1 MKTILIDSD
10 VLIEV
15 SRGRDAAVLKQWEEL
30 GVSDAVLLCS
40 PVTVAEIW
48 HGARPKEHA
57 ILDALFASLICVPIN
72 LEIGRRAGE
81 YLSRQHA
88 SRHVELGDALIA
100 ATAVVH
106 GAALWTRN
114 RRYYPM
120 PDVEISRDRDST
132 PAARRLPMRP
142 SGPRGTPRPAC
153 G

>member
-30 GVSDAVLLCS
+30 GASDAVLLCS
-40 PVTVAEIW
+40 PVSVAEIW

-57 ILDALFASLICVPIN
+57 ILDALFASLICVPID

-88 SRHVELGDALIA
+88 SHHVEPGDALIA

-114 RRYYPM
+114 RKRYPM
-120 PDVEISRDRDST
+120 PDVEIF
-132 PAARRLPMRP
+132 
-142 SGPRGTPRPAC
+142 
-153 G
+153 

>member
-1 MKTILIDSD
+1 VKTILIDSD

-30 GVSDAVLLCS
+30 GASDAVLLCS

-57 ILDALFASLICVPIN
+57 VLDALFASLICVPID

-81 YLSRQHA
+81 YLSRHNA
-88 SRHVELGDALIA
+88 SHDVEPGDALIA
-100 ATAVVH
+100 ATAAVH

-114 RRYYPM
+114 RRHYPM
-120 PDVEISRDRDST
+120 PDVEIF
-132 PAARRLPMRP
+132 
-142 SGPRGTPRPAC
+142 
-153 G
+153 

>member
-15 SRGRDAAVLKQWEEL
+15 SRGRDAAVLKQWKEL
-30 GVSDAVLLCS
+30 SVSDAVLLCS

-57 ILDALFASLICVPIN
+57 VLDALFASLICVPID

-81 YLSRQHA
+81 YLSRHHA
-88 SRHVELGDALIA
+88 SHHVELGDALIA

-114 RRYYPM
+114 RRRYPM
-120 PDVEISRDRDST
+120 PDVEFF
-132 PAARRLPMRP
+132 
-142 SGPRGTPRPAC
+142 
-153 G
+153 